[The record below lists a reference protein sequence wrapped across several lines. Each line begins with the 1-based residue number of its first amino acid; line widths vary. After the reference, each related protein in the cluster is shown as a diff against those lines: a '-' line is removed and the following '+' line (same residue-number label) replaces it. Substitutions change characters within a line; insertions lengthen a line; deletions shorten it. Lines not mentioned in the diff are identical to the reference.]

1 MNKIELNSYQLSS
14 KIVPGDESMKITTK
28 GRYAITVMLYLANHY
43 KEDSFLSLKDISEKE
58 GLSLK
63 YLEKIMLSLKK
74 EDFFISSRGQEG
86 GYKLSHQPSYYKIGD
101 ILKAAEKQIAPVNC
115 VSDNN
120 CKKKSV
126 CKTYPIWKEL
136 NDEIMNYLNS
146 KTLADY
152 IERK

>member
-1 MNKIELNSYQLSS
+1 
-14 KIVPGDESMKITTK
+14 MKITTK

-43 KEDSFLSLKDISEKE
+43 EEDTFLSLKEIAEKE
-58 GLSLK
+58 NLSLK

-86 GYKLSHQPSYYKIGD
+86 GYKLSHQPSYYKIGN
-101 ILKAAEKQIAPVNC
+101 ILKAAEKEIAPVNC

-120 CKKKSV
+120 NCMKQST

-136 NDEIMNYLNS
+136 NDEIMNHLNS